1 MDYFIHSS
9 EYWIS
14 NYESEF
20 RGFQGNLENEIFL
33 DLTKPLPDELKQKF
47 DVVFNH
53 TTLEHIFDIFIAF
66 KNLCELSKDV
76 VIVVIPFLQ
85 EQHAEYG
92 DYWRITPLAIE
103 ELFRRNNMKLIYINF
118 NDWSNGSIYIF
129 AIGSKYP
136 EKWKQI
142 LEHSDNRLKDIDKYF
157 IGKKI
162 IKNSIVRYLI
172 IILNKIYN
180 KLKNKLLAVLE
191 KK

>member
-1 MDYFIHSS
+1 M
-9 EYWIS
+9 
-14 NYESEF
+14 
-20 RGFQGNLENEIFL
+20 ENEIFL

-142 LEHSDNRLKDIDKYF
+142 LEHSDNRLKDID
-157 IGKKI
+157 
-162 IKNSIVRYLI
+162 N
-172 IILNKIYN
+172 IL
-180 KLKNKLLAVLE
+180 LE
-191 KK
+191 RK